1 VNRTGTAG
9 ACLAFDL
16 ALYQHPRIA
25 PMPKTKPEGDK
36 KHGDEL
42 ESLIERTGES
52 SVDERDE
59 GDEDERDDD
68 GDDIDSD
75 DDE

>member
-1 VNRTGTAG
+1 
-9 ACLAFDL
+9 
-16 ALYQHPRIA
+16 
-25 PMPKTKPEGDK
+25 MPKAKPEGDK

-52 SVDERDE
+52 SAGERDE
-59 GDEDERDDD
+59 SDDDDDDVDENDED
-68 GDDIDSD
+68 DDIDIDSE

>member
-1 VNRTGTAG
+1 
-9 ACLAFDL
+9 
-16 ALYQHPRIA
+16 
-25 PMPKTKPEGDK
+25 MPKTKPEGDK

-52 SVDERDE
+52 SGERDE
-59 GDEDERDDD
+59 DDDDDADERGDD

>member
-1 VNRTGTAG
+1 
-9 ACLAFDL
+9 
-16 ALYQHPRIA
+16 
-25 PMPKTKPEGDK
+25 MPKTKPEGDK

-52 SVDERDE
+52 SAGERDE
-59 GDEDERDDD
+59 SDNDDADESDED
-68 GDDIDSD
+68 DDIDSD

>member
-1 VNRTGTAG
+1 
-9 ACLAFDL
+9 
-16 ALYQHPRIA
+16 
-25 PMPKTKPEGDK
+25 MPKAKPEGDK

-52 SVDERDE
+52 SLDERDE
-59 GDEDERDDD
+59 DDEDADERDD
-68 GDDIDSD
+68 DDIDSD

>member
-1 VNRTGTAG
+1 
-9 ACLAFDL
+9 
-16 ALYQHPRIA
+16 
-25 PMPKTKPEGDK
+25 MPKAKPEGDK

-52 SVDERDE
+52 SAGERDE
-59 GDEDERDDD
+59 SDDDDADENDED
-68 GDDIDSD
+68 DDIDIDSEE

>member
-1 VNRTGTAG
+1 
-9 ACLAFDL
+9 
-16 ALYQHPRIA
+16 
-25 PMPKTKPEGDK
+25 MPKSKPEGDK

-52 SVDERDE
+52 SANERDE
-59 GDEDERDDD
+59 GDDDDTDERDDD

>member
-1 VNRTGTAG
+1 
-9 ACLAFDL
+9 
-16 ALYQHPRIA
+16 
-25 PMPKTKPEGDK
+25 MPKAKPEGDK

-52 SVDERDE
+52 SAGERDE
-59 GDEDERDDD
+59 SDDDDADENDED
-68 GDDIDSD
+68 DDIDIDSE

>member
-1 VNRTGTAG
+1 
-9 ACLAFDL
+9 
-16 ALYQHPRIA
+16 
-25 PMPKTKPEGDK
+25 MPKSKPEGDK

-52 SVDERDE
+52 SANERDE
-59 GDEDERDDD
+59 GDEDDDDDTDERDDD

>member
-1 VNRTGTAG
+1 
-9 ACLAFDL
+9 
-16 ALYQHPRIA
+16 
-25 PMPKTKPEGDK
+25 MPKAKPEGDK

-52 SVDERDE
+52 SVDERDDDDDDESDDEE
-59 GDEDERDDD
+59 GDDL
-68 GDDIDSD
+68 DSD